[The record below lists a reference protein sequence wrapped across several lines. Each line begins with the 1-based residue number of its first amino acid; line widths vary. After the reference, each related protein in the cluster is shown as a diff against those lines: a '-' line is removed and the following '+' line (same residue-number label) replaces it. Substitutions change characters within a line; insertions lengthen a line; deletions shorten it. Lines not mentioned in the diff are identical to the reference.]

1 MKTNIFNITALVLL
15 ISTSFIAGNKSL
27 NTDRLSFNS
36 ESVTETID
44 MNSNCYNMV
53 EAKVVNGEVIPV
65 VTLPELT
72 ITAEYNDQTMV
83 SAQIVDGEVIPV
95 VQLPVLDIVAN

>member
-27 NTDRLSFNS
+27 RTDHLELPS
-36 ESVTETID
+36 EAITETID
-44 MNSNCYNMV
+44 MNTNSYEMV
-53 EAKVVNGEVIPV
+53 EAKVINGEVIPV

-72 ITAEYNDQTMV
+72 ISSDYNDDTMV
-83 SAQIVDGEVIPV
+83 SAQVVDGEVMPV
-95 VQLPVLDIVAN
+95 VQLPVLEIHSN